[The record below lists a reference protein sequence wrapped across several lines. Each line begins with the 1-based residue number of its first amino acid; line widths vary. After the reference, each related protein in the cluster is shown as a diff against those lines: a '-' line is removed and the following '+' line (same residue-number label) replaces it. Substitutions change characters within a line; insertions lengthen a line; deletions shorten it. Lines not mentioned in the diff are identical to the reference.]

1 MTVDITTVVKT
12 DVNKRMTTYKPGLF
26 ILEVWMT
33 RSKTMPKK
41 VLCGKLFHFL
51 STNTYQFLIMKTA
64 GTGL

>member
-1 MTVDITTVVKT
+1 MTVDITTVEKT

-33 RSKTMPKK
+33 KSKTMPKK

-51 STNTYQFLIMKTA
+51 STNT
-64 GTGL
+64 